1 MNSNEN
7 EQKGLKSLRNYGIV
21 FAVLAVA
28 LIVSGLFLAVN
39 PLNEFSKRLSWKQTE
54 GEIFGFEKV
63 LTDQKSSEQNFI
75 AIVDFPFGKDNFV
88 EVKSD
93 PQKELPV
100 INNKVKVFYDE
111 KDPQGAVIGEY
122 SFMKLIPFLVLLI
135 LGVIS
140 AVFSFISFR
149 KMKDLKKQKNEVQNQ
164 TNNSAFLQN
173 FTHNNKVQK

>member
-1 MNSNEN
+1 M
-7 EQKGLKSLRNYGIV
+7 
-21 FAVLAVA
+21 
-28 LIVSGLFLAVN
+28 
-39 PLNEFSKRLSWKQTE
+39 
-54 GEIFGFEKV
+54 

-75 AIVDFPFGKDNFV
+75 AIVDFSFGKDNFV

-122 SFMKLIPFLVLLI
+122 SFVKLIPFLVLLI
-135 LGVIS
+135 LGAIS
-140 AVFSFISFR
+140 AVLSFISFR
-149 KMKDLKKQKNEVQNQ
+149 KMKDLKKQKIQVQNQ
-164 TNNSAFLQN
+164 TNNSAFIQN

>member
-1 MNSNEN
+1 M
-7 EQKGLKSLRNYGIV
+7 
-21 FAVLAVA
+21 
-28 LIVSGLFLAVN
+28 
-39 PLNEFSKRLSWKQTE
+39 
-54 GEIFGFEKV
+54 
-63 LTDQKSSEQNFI
+63 
-75 AIVDFPFGKDNFV
+75 DFPFGKDNFV

-140 AVFSFISFR
+140 AVFSFISFSKNER
-149 KMKDLKKQKNEVQNQ
+149 FKNKKMKCKIRLIIRHFFRILHIITRFKK
-164 TNNSAFLQN
+164 
-173 FTHNNKVQK
+173 